1 MEASAIFCLF
11 DVLAPTYAG
20 FYFFALI
27 EHLDFL
33 INWCWLNKDDKE
45 STLVLR

>member
-1 MEASAIFCLF
+1 MEASAIFCTF
-11 DVLAPTYAG
+11 DVLASTYAG

-27 EHLDFL
+27 DLDFL

-45 STLVLR
+45 STLVQR